1 MVLHFPSPLVQV
13 VQAVRH
19 SHLAE
24 LTQVT
29 VNPLLFQVAVF
40 HHGQRLAAAAAVM
53 AILQVLQVDQ
63 AAVAVLQERVDLQV
77 KVTLEALAYPTAQA
91 TG

>member
-1 MVLHFPSPLVQV
+1 VQV
-13 VQAVRH
+13 VQVVRR
-19 SHLAE
+19 SHLVE
-24 LTQVT
+24 LMQVT
-29 VNPLLFQVAVF
+29 VNRLLFRAVELQ
-40 HHGQRLAAAAAVM
+40 HVPPLAAAAAVM

-77 KVTLEALAYPTAQA
+77 KVTPEALAYPTAQA